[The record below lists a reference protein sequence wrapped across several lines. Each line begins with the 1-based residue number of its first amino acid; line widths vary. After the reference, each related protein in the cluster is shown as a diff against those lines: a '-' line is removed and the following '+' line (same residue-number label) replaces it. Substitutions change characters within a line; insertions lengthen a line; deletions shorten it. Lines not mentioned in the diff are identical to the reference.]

1 MEANFLESN
10 PGPVKAAMALMGLL
24 EERLRLPLVPVRGQ
38 TRTSLANLLWELGLL
53 EGSRHVA
60 S

>member
-24 EERLRLPLVPVRGQ
+24 EDRFRLPLVPVQDQ
-38 TRTSLANLLWELGLL
+38 TRARLRDVLKELGVLD
-53 EGSRHVA
+53 RPAHVA
-60 S
+60 A